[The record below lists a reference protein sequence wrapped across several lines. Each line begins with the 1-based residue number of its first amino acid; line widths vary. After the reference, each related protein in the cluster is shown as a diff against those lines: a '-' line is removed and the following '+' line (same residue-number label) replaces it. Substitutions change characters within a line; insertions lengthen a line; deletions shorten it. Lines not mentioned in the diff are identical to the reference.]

1 MAIDKLVDSS
11 QLDTDLTSI
20 ANAIRAKGGTSAQLT
35 FPNEFVTAINA
46 ISGGGGSTLVTKT
59 ITENGT
65 YTATDDDADGYSEVT
80 VNVPTSGS
88 SAWTKVA
95 ETSYQVSTKIT
106 SQATVATWATGHSE
120 IWTSDK
126 ILYIRIRDTAGK
138 RTGYF
143 YGVDAWVINRYPKNP
158 SLSTQTSNS
167 NMVYQTWRVSSKGE
181 YEYSTTGYGVYPDV
195 IYNNGN
201 IRIRRRYNSNYSL
214 TVNGTYKV
222 EVYLLDPPTGAPI
235 FT

>member
-106 SQATVATWATGHSE
+106 S
-120 IWTSDK
+120 
-126 ILYIRIRDTAGK
+126 
-138 RTGYF
+138 
-143 YGVDAWVINRYPKNP
+143 
-158 SLSTQTSNS
+158 
-167 NMVYQTWRVSSKGE
+167 
-181 YEYSTTGYGVYPDV
+181 
-195 IYNNGN
+195 
-201 IRIRRRYNSNYSL
+201 
-214 TVNGTYKV
+214 
-222 EVYLLDPPTGAPI
+222 
-235 FT
+235 

>member
-35 FPNEFVTAINA
+35 FPNEFVAAINA

-65 YTATDDDADGYSEVT
+65 YTATDDGANGYSEVT

-88 SAWTKVA
+88 SAWKKVA
-95 ETSYQVSTKIT
+95 ETSYQVSTT
-106 SQATVATWATGHSE
+106 STSATTVDTWATGHNE

-126 ILYIRIRDTAGK
+126 WVYVRIRDTAGK
-138 RTGYF
+138 RAGYF
-143 YGVDAWVINRYPKNP
+143 YGSDNYFYNANAASV
-158 SLSTQTSNS
+158 SSTTSGFRMYTPYSTSN
-167 NMVYQTWRVSSKGE
+167 KFLP
-181 YEYSTTGYGVYPDV
+181 STATGTNGYGVWADTLYLDGRV
-195 IYNNGN
+195 
-201 IRIRRRYNSNYSL
+201 RIRRRYSGTNSQ
-214 TVNGTYKV
+214 TIDGTYKV
-222 EVYLLDPPTGAPI
+222 EVYLLNTPDGVPI
-235 FT
+235 FN